1 MKKLIFNIGNKTIGD
16 GGILIQS
23 MSDRKTSLIE
33 ENISL
38 TNSLEEL
45 SLDMMRFSILDE
57 DDLNALIEIKKKVNI
72 PIIADIHYNYL
83 YAIKAMK
90 NHADKVRI
98 NPGNIGS
105 ESNLREVIKTA
116 KEMNIPLRIG
126 VNSGSLNKYKGK
138 TSSKIDD
145 YLLALDETLEIFKQE
160 NFEKIVLSL
169 KSSDV
174 DMTTQLYRR
183 AYEKYPYPLH
193 IGLTEAGRALEG
205 AIKSTVALFPLL
217 KDGIGDTIRVS
228 LAEKREYEIRACKTL
243 LKCAGRIKVPSLTVC
258 PTCGRTLV
266 DVKELSDRIQL
277 ILDRTNKDIHVA
289 CMGCPVNGIGEAK
302 DCDIGITG
310 SGLKDL
316 YILFS
321 RGKEIGRYKKE
332 EALKKIEEYI
342 KEF

>member
-1 MKKLIFNIGNKTIGD
+1 MRKLIFNIGNKTIGD

-174 DMTTQLYRR
+174 EMTTQLYRR

-266 DVKELSDRIQL
+266 DVKELSDSIQL

-289 CMGCPVNGIGEAK
+289 CMGCPVNGLGEAK